1 MEKGIA
7 FLKDVEKRIQ
17 EKTGLDIKVI
27 QANTKYL
34 NKRLKEFM
42 EMEDVHS
49 IRLTGLCVIDENYNR
64 LRERGFHLKDNK
76 YYNLLRRKAIDLKGV
91 TSRMDVTKTIP
102 FLLKPP
108 FLYRRRYKLTDEEL
122 EISQNE

>member
-1 MEKGIA
+1 MKQGIA
-7 FLKDVEKRIQ
+7 FLKHVEQRIQ
-17 EKTGLDIKVI
+17 EKTGLDMKVI

-49 IRLTGLCVIDENYNR
+49 IRLTGLCVIDENYNH
-64 LRERGFHLKDNK
+64 LRQKGFRLKDNE
-76 YYNLLRRKAIDLKGV
+76 YYEVLRKKAISLKGV
-91 TSRMDVTKTIP
+91 TSKMDTSKTIP

-108 FLYRRRYKLTDEEL
+108 FLYRKRYKLTDEEL